1 MKQNTSSERLHYWGL
16 LAKWYD
22 KLLELEKGDIRFYK
36 DIVLGCE
43 GKVLE
48 LACGTGRLLIPFR
61 EESAEIE
68 GLDISRDMLTICRKK
83 LLEKNLTAKLYE
95 QNLIDF
101 NLEEQYELIF
111 ISGGSF
117 QLIDD
122 SEKILKSLRA
132 VHKHL
137 KSGGQFVLDMCNPLQ
152 DRSIPDKE
160 GWHLIRKAE
169 WGPDDVLNC
178 YEKAEFDQSA
188 KIKRGRYRYEYYK
201 GDRLVER
208 VEDGLDIRWYDVF
221 EFKQLLL
228 KAGFKKV
235 DAIKA
240 KIMSHHREE
249 TVFFAY
255 K

>member
-1 MKQNTSSERLHYWGL
+1 MKQNRSPGRPHYWGL

-22 KLLELEKGDIRFYK
+22 KLLEEEKGDIRFYR
-36 DIVLGCE
+36 DIVLGCM

-48 LACGTGRLLIPFR
+48 LACGTGRLLVPFR
-61 EESAEIE
+61 EEGAKIE
-68 GLDISRDMLTICRKK
+68 GLDISGDMLAVCRKK
-83 LLEKNLTAKLYE
+83 LFEKNLTAELYE
-95 QNLIDF
+95 QNLVDF
-101 NLEEQYELIF
+101 SLEKQYELIF

-122 SEKILKSLRA
+122 SGEVQKSLKN
-132 VHKHL
+132 VHRHL
-137 KSGGQFVLDMCNPLQ
+137 QPGGRFALDICNPLL
-152 DRSIPDKE
+152 DRSIPDTE
-160 GWHLIRKAE
+160 EWYLIRKAE

-178 YEKAEFDQSA
+178 YEKAEFDRSA
-188 KIKRGRYRYEYYK
+188 KIKRGRYKYEYYK
-201 GDRLVER
+201 GDRLVEKI
-208 VEDGLDIRWYDVF
+208 EDGLNIRWYDVS

-235 DAIKA
+235 EAVRA

-249 TVFFAY
+249 TVFFAQ